1 MKYLKKREL
10 YNLAVSMLS
19 YDDFPICAHCSYR
32 FHGGFEWL
40 TFCIGEKYVKF
51 TVMNCGAWIRVVEKQ
66 DDCVIRDE
74 ILERI
79 ECTGNLIK
87 W

>member
-10 YNLAVSMLS
+10 YSLAVSMLA
-19 YDDFPICAHCSYR
+19 YDEFPICAHCSYR

-40 TFCIGEKYVKF
+40 TFSTDDRYVTF
-51 TVMNCGAWIRVVEKQ
+51 SVMNCGAWIRVVEEQ
-66 DDCVIRDE
+66 DGCVIRDE
-74 ILERI
+74 VLARM
-79 ECTGNLIK
+79 ECTGRLFK